1 MKDNS
6 IRKTWLIDYES
17 LKKEVSVRFG
27 EEYFHS
33 FHQKIGMLAQY
44 HYDKK
49 KSLLLGKDKELY
61 DFLRENGHNPYKVY
75 RWCLLE
81 RVPETLRF
89 QLKEGTISQ
98 KTALNTHFK
107 SRHETN
113 SQVCISIKLQGM
125 QLVRGM

>member
-1 MKDNS
+1 VKDKFV
-6 IRKTWLIDYES
+6 RKTWLIEYES
-17 LKKEVSVRFG
+17 LKKEALDRFG
-27 EEYFHS
+27 EEYFRN
-33 FHQKIGMLAQY
+33 FHQNIARLAQY
-44 HYDKK
+44 HYGKK
-49 KSLLLGKDKELY
+49 GILLGKDKELY
-61 DFLRENGHNPYKVY
+61 DFLRENRHNPYKVY

-107 SRHETN
+107 SRHETE

>member
-1 MKDNS
+1 MKDKD

-17 LKKEVSVRFG
+17 IKKEALDRFG
-27 EEYFHS
+27 EEYFRN
-33 FHQKIGMLAQY
+33 FHQNIARLAQH
-44 HYDKK
+44 HYNKR
-49 KSLLLGKDKELY
+49 KSMLLGKDKELY
-61 DFLRENGHNPYKVY
+61 NFLIENGHNPYKVY

-89 QLKEGTISQ
+89 QLKEGIISQ
-98 KTALNTHFK
+98 KTALKTHFK
-107 SRHETN
+107 SRHETE